1 MMSKKT
7 GRNTRS
13 VVTARRGPSLTAIIG
28 IVVVLLFAGVVGF
41 GVYRTQ
47 HQSNSGAVP
56 VNATASGVLVGQA
69 SAPASIDI
77 YLDFQCPVCRAYEQQ
92 SGATIDGFIASGAA
106 KVLYHPLAFLDQSS
120 TTKYSTRASSASGCA
135 AQSGAEVFAKYLK
148 LLYANQPPEGGDG
161 LPESQLI
168 SLGQQAGAGGDFA
181 KCVTD
186 NTFAGW
192 TAALTDAAS
201 KAGINATPTVEVN
214 GKQIDNTDEA
224 LRQAVQAAK

>member
-1 MMSKKT
+1 
-7 GRNTRS
+7 
-13 VVTARRGPSLTAIIG
+13 
-28 IVVVLLFAGVVGF
+28 
-41 GVYRTQ
+41 
-47 HQSNSGAVP
+47 
-56 VNATASGVLVGQA
+56 
-69 SAPASIDI
+69 
-77 YLDFQCPVCRAYEQQ
+77 
-92 SGATIDGFIASGAA
+92 
-106 KVLYHPLAFLDQSS
+106 
-120 TTKYSTRASSASGCA
+120 
-135 AQSGAEVFAKYLK
+135 VFAKYVK